1 MYPIIALAIA
11 LAAAVVVAL
20 VADRLGTLRTLL
32 RTRPA
37 FAVSVSLGLIAGA
50 AATPLLGCA
59 SSPEARARQQQT
71 LAAVV
76 SRVDV
81 ARLLECSKHGISR
94 EAARCLGAR
103 ALTEGLEEAVL
114 QATTLAENAQEAANP
129 RAGAADMDA
138 DQEAVLAADLDIA
151 LDRLAVEIAGANA
164 LADAQS
170 ALD

>member
-1 MYPIIALAIA
+1 MYLIIALALA
-11 LAAAVVVAL
+11 LSAAVVVAL
-20 VADRLGTLRTLL
+20 VADRLGILRTLL

-37 FAVSVSLGLIAGA
+37 FALAVCIGLLAGTA
-50 AATPLLGCA
+50 ASPLLGCA
-59 SSPEARARQQQT
+59 SSPEARAQQQQT

-103 ALTEGLEEAVL
+103 ALTEGLEEAIH

-138 DQEAVLAADLDIA
+138 DQEAVLAEDLDAA
-151 LDRLAVEIAGANA
+151 LDHLAVEIAGANA
-164 LADAQS
+164 LADAQ
-170 ALD
+170 